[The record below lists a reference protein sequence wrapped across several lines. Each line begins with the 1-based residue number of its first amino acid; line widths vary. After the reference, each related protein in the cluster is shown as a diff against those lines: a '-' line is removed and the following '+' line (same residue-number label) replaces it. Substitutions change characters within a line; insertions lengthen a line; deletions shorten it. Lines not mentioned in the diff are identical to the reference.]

1 RISGLARRAPKEI
14 YQSTWARRR
23 TSAAAPPALRPRG
36 PRGEPSA
43 FAAMTPVLPRLLLP
57 ALLAAPAVLLC
68 GCGKSGGSAA
78 SAADEEIPGAEPNT
92 TSQAEGQ
99 PGGGP
104 MKRQAGGQPGG
115 EEAPAA
121 AKPRVDPSTWSETK
135 KNTLITMEPTSCK
148 SYAGKSR
155 GKIRTFFGIG
165 DNSYQ
170 AEVDK
175 IGKVCGDYASLQ
187 KQAQKKKKEVEK
199 LKTEL
204 KNVEAE
210 RDDWMKAIR
219 EAVGEIK
226 RKGSAIDEVARLLDE
241 HEQKRGK

>member
-115 EEAPAA
+115 GPMAEGQPGGGPMKRQAGGQPGGEEAPAA

-155 GKIRTFFGIG
+155 GIQR
-165 DNSYQ
+165 
-170 AEVDK
+170 AP
-175 IGKVCGDYASLQ
+175 
-187 KQAQKKKKEVEK
+187 
-199 LKTEL
+199 
-204 KNVEAE
+204 
-210 RDDWMKAIR
+210 KAR
-219 EAVGEIK
+219 
-226 RKGSAIDEVARLLDE
+226 RLIDLLP
-241 HEQKRGK
+241 